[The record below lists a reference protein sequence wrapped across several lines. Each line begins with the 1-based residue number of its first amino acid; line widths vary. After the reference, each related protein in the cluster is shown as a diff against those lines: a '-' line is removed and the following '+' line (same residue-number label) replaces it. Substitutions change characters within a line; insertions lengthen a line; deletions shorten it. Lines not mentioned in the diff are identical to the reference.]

1 MAHMY
6 SIKEIYYTIQG
17 EGVHTGQAA
26 VFCRFAGC
34 NLWSGLEKDRSTA
47 ICKFCDTD
55 FWGTDGKYGGK
66 YSAVEL
72 AQLCK
77 SLWPATSSNSKPFIV
92 CTGGEPLLQ
101 LDEEMI
107 KEFKK
112 ENFFIAIE
120 TNGTLLP
127 PQGIDWIC
135 VSPKARAEVKLTTGD
150 ELKLVYPQN
159 ENQPADFEHLDFQ
172 YFSLQPLDNNQQK
185 ENIQSCIKYVMTHPQ
200 WNLCLQTHKFI
211 GLD

>member
-1 MAHMY
+1 MY

-34 NLWSGLEKDRSTA
+34 NLWSGLEKDRENA

-55 FWGTDGKYGGK
+55 FWGTDGVNGGK
-66 YSAVEL
+66 YNAEEL

-77 SLWPATSSNSKPFIV
+77 SLWPDSDDSTPFIV

-101 LDEEMI
+101 LDISLTKAFKEEG
-107 KEFKK
+107 
-112 ENFFIAIE
+112 FFIAIE
-120 TNGTLLP
+120 TNGTLQVP
-127 PQGIDWIC
+127 PLVDWIC
-135 VSPKARAEVKLTTGD
+135 VSPKAKAEIKVTTGD
-150 ELKLVYPQN
+150 ELKLVYPQK
-159 ENQPADFEHLDFQ
+159 ENDPAQFINMDFQ
-172 YFSLQPLDNNQQK
+172 FFSLQPLDDANQK
-185 ENIQSCIKYVMTHPQ
+185 ENIKACVNYVMAHPK

-211 GLD
+211 GID